1 MRLHWLAILLVF
13 FAFPSLVEAEPYRI
27 SGIIT
32 YSDGTT
38 VNYNDVE
45 IVCNSQEY
53 DCHPFR
59 GTESTLSLIH
69 I

>member
-1 MRLHWLAILLVF
+1 MMEYDCKIQTSIENKYFRPDSMRSLWVAVLLVF

-38 VNYNDVE
+38 VNYND
-45 IVCNSQEY
+45 
-53 DCHPFR
+53 
-59 GTESTLSLIH
+59 GK
-69 I
+69 